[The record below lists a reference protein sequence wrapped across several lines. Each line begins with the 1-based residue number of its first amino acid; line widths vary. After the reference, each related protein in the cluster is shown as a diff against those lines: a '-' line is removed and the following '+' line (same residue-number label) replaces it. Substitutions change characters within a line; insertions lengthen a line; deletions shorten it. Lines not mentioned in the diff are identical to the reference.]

1 MIIFEERIDTN
12 GQTNVSHV
20 YLTFIWSGQLFVLT
34 CISSP
39 CCEGKGKTLE
49 QWSSTPLE
57 ITLKQ
62 KWLIEKMVTAKKKD
76 WIMLSSLS
84 WHRPVG
90 LDQLRPIFSMLP
102 TDKALIVSVLS
113 VSSGVSQLL
122 MRNLIVVALG
132 GSRHS
137 MHFILA
143 ENTIPGYLYNP
154 YIQQKKNI

>member
-1 MIIFEERIDTN
+1 MSTLLSYEVVSSLCFPIFLLPVVKEKERHWN
-12 GQTNVSHV
+12 
-20 YLTFIWSGQLFVLT
+20 SGL
-34 CISSP
+34 
-39 CCEGKGKTLE
+39 
-49 QWSSTPLE
+49 PL
-57 ITLKQ
+57 LWKSLWN
-62 KWLIEKMVTAKKKD
+62 KIEKMVTAKKKN

-137 MHFILA
+137 MHFILV